1 MMLITRRPFAHAET
15 YGVYPE
21 DSVRLIYYLRKQ
33 LLALALSCRIMPCLI
48 HRGPLAA
55 PFSFSL
61 FPRLRRMFKHEKLQL
76 FIFVVLIG
84 LQLLGLVGLLHR
96 FHLVYLPVML
106 VVFFWGG
113 ISTTLY
119 LHRYLTHRGFEM
131 PEWLKFL
138 FATGSAVTLA
148 GDPVMWVG
156 DHRYHHLKS
165 DTDEDIHSPMHG
177 FPYAHMMWLVRKPP
191 GFRERSKRYAADVRK
206 IWYCRLWENSAL
218 YVLPHLLVVMILFL
232 SFGFAGML
240 WCIYVPMLLIYN
252 VTWAVN
258 SICHMPRFG
267 YRSFDTSDHSRNN
280 YLIGVVGFG
289 EGYHNN
295 HHAQP
300 RCAAHGLR
308 WWEFDLTRYCIWV
321 LEKCGLAWDV
331 VWPEKEKA
339 KETISIQPAS
349 VLLTNANPETSV

>member
-1 MMLITRRPFAHAET
+1 
-15 YGVYPE
+15 
-21 DSVRLIYYLRKQ
+21 
-33 LLALALSCRIMPCLI
+33 
-48 HRGPLAA
+48 
-55 PFSFSL
+55 
-61 FPRLRRMFKHEKLQL
+61 MFKHEKLQL
-76 FIFVVLIG
+76 FIFIVLIG
-84 LQLLGLVGLLHR
+84 LQVLGLIGLLHR
-96 FHLVYLPVML
+96 FHLSYLPVML
-106 VVFFWGG
+106 VVFFMGG

-119 LHRYLTHRGFEM
+119 LHRYLTHHGFEM

-138 FATGSAVTLA
+138 FASGSAVTLA

-165 DTDEDIHSPMHG
+165 DTDEDIHSPVHG

-218 YVLPHLLVVMILFL
+218 YVVPHLLVATALYFT
-232 SFGFAGML
+232 FGFAGML
-240 WCIYVPMLLIYN
+240 WCLYVPMLFIYN

-267 YRSFDTSDHSRNN
+267 YRSFETSDQSRNN
-280 YLIGVVGFG
+280 YFIGVFGFG

-295 HHAQP
+295 HHGQP

-308 WWEFDLTRYCIWV
+308 WWEFDLTRYIIWV

-331 VWPEKEKA
+331 VWPATEEPKTLEMSTGQNPTPFMVGAETVTMFKA
-339 KETISIQPAS
+339 RNQGSDQVVSQPH
-349 VLLTNANPETSV
+349 

>member
-1 MMLITRRPFAHAET
+1 
-15 YGVYPE
+15 
-21 DSVRLIYYLRKQ
+21 
-33 LLALALSCRIMPCLI
+33 
-48 HRGPLAA
+48 
-55 PFSFSL
+55 
-61 FPRLRRMFKHEKLQL
+61 MFKHEKLHL
-76 FIFVVLIG
+76 LIFVVLIG
-84 LQLLGLVGLLHR
+84 LQVLGVLGLLHR
-96 FHLVYLPVML
+96 FHLSYLPVML

-113 ISTTLY
+113 IGTTLY

-165 DTDEDIHSPMHG
+165 DTDEDIHSPVHG
-177 FPYAHMMWLVRKPP
+177 FPYAHMMWLVRKPA
-191 GFRERSKRYAADVRK
+191 GFRQRSKRYAADVRK

-218 YVLPHLLVVMILFL
+218 YVLPHLAVATVLFF

-240 WCIYVPMLLIYN
+240 WCIYFPMLLIYN

-258 SICHMPRFG
+258 SICHMPQFG

-308 WWEFDLTRYCIWV
+308 WWEFDVTRYLIWL

-331 VWPEKEKA
+331 VWPAATQTKEEDRVVTSSEPVKLLPAITKA
-339 KETISIQPAS
+339 APSLYPAAGGS
-349 VLLTNANPETSV
+349 